1 MTKKMS
7 FDSRIIEHLGKDLI
21 TAPEVAL
28 IELIKNSIDAKSQ
41 IINLNLYSSFSDK
54 ILQNHNAFFDIN
66 IVESDL
72 LNKPCI
78 LVEDFGVGM
87 NESLMEEGFL
97 KVGTQIKLQE
107 SDVLF
112 GQKGIGRL
120 AAQRLGK
127 VLILETTQ
135 KNDMSVNIAIIDW
148 SQIVNLKINDIEVPC
163 YLINKKDASLSFTR
177 LWILDATID
186 DIITRPQ
193 QESFFEDEF
202 VELKT
207 DVASALAFL
216 VSPYDD
222 SNSVS
227 IKVSYNSFEIPIA
240 FNKDFLAVAES
251 VHSFRLYMNNESK
264 LNLEMRMGIKPF
276 FIEKIHKTRLGS
288 EVDFTR
294 YKLTPQGYVELYK
307 RYEDRFENTL
317 YKNMQEE
324 ELIAYFQE
332 RFKNIYRK
340 KLSAGKKEK
349 YLKYINDLAV
359 EQIKNLAKI
368 SEISG
373 KIFSFKRDNIVGSI
387 YVDFVQQQE
396 KKLLDATVRDVQKF
410 LRDFNGVKLYRNKYR
425 IGFLGNRDNDW
436 IEMQQYRTMGQQFY
450 RFNLGDSLGYVK
462 INDSKQKYIK
472 EISSRLDIYAD
483 EVAKSFK
490 DFINYVFNDFFYKF
504 NKSADDITRDILLE
518 EGLIDK
524 KLPEKVAKASADTEE
539 LLKQNKELITKIINT
554 KQLLNR
560 NTIIDKENAVI
571 PTKIYKTTIDTL
583 ENIESN
589 ANKTQ
594 NVIAKSQKLLS
605 EATTS
610 LNKIEIEAFNNYKL
624 MANGLI
630 TETITHELHSLVKD
644 KKYEEPN
651 VYWSNIGNYLIDNNV
666 QLYNQDFKILQN
678 VYDTVISKISDI
690 SDLYNLLEG
699 TFVKGDS
706 KSDFASENIGETL
719 KKIELN
725 LNKELKKQR
734 ICLLQVNLDFTM
746 LLPKGVM
753 LHVLYNLITNAEYWI
768 DYRRK
773 KAKYDVKYKNENGDK
788 DFIKVE
794 RVNNGSIE
802 VTDSGCGVLKNMEH
816 VLFEALQSGKE
827 ANQGRGMGLY
837 IVKRL
842 LNSFDA
848 DIYLSEE
855 RNSYGNRYKFII
867 TLPAEI

>member
-1 MTKKMS
+1 M
-7 FDSRIIEHLGKDLI
+7 GKDLI

-28 IELIKNSIDAKSQ
+28 IELIKNSIDAKSRFV
-41 IINLNLYSSFSDK
+41 NLNIYSSFSNDK
-54 ILQNHNAFFDIN
+54 LQKHNATFDIS
-66 IVESDL
+66 IVDLEL
-72 LNKPCI
+72 LNKPCL
-78 LVEDFGVGM
+78 LVEDFGLGM
-87 NESLMEEGFL
+87 NESLLEEGFL

-107 SDVLF
+107 EDVLF

-127 VLILETTQ
+127 VLIVETTQ
-135 KNDMSVNIAIIDW
+135 KKDKSVNIAIIDW
-148 SQIVNLKINDIEVPC
+148 SKIVGSQINDIEVP
-163 YLINKKDASLSFTR
+163 YYSIVKEDDNLSFTR
-177 LWILDATID
+177 LWILDAAID
-186 DIITRPQ
+186 DIIDRPQ
-193 QESFFEDEF
+193 QESFFENEM

-216 VSPYDD
+216 VSPYDET
-222 SNSVS
+222 NSIN
-227 IKVSYNSFEIPIA
+227 IKVSYNSTEIPIA
-240 FNKDFLAVAES
+240 FNREFLSVAES
-251 VHSFRLYMNNESK
+251 EHSFRLYINEENK
-264 LNLEMRMGIKPF
+264 LNLEMQMVIKPF
-276 FIEKIHKTRLGS
+276 FIEKIHKTRLGA

-294 YKLTPQGYVELYK
+294 YKLTTQGYVDLYK
-307 RYEDRFENTL
+307 KYKDRFEKTL
-317 YKNMQEE
+317 YKYMSEE

-332 RFKNIYRK
+332 RFKNIYRNK
-340 KLSAGKKEK
+340 FSAGKKEK
-349 YLKYINDLAV
+349 YLEFINGLAV
-359 EQIKNLAKI
+359 DQIKNLAKI
-368 SEISG
+368 SDILG
-373 KIFSFKRDNIVGSI
+373 KIFSFKRDNLVGSI

-396 KKLLDATVRDVQKF
+396 KKLLDASIKDVQRF
-410 LRDFNGVKLYRNKYR
+410 LRNFNGVKLYRNKYR

-483 EVAKSFK
+483 EVARSFK
-490 DFINYVFNDFFYKF
+490 DFVNYVFNDFFYKF

-524 KLPEKVAKASADTEE
+524 KLPEKVAKASADTEK
-539 LLKQNKELITKIINT
+539 LLKQNKELLTKIINT
-554 KQLLNR
+554 KHLLNR

-571 PTKIYKTTIDTL
+571 PAKIYQTTIDTL

-594 NVIAKSQKLLS
+594 DIIVQSQKLLS
-605 EATTS
+605 EATVS
-610 LNKIEIEAFNNYKL
+610 LSKIEIEAFNNFKL

-644 KKYEEPN
+644 KDNEGSDD
-651 VYWSNIGNYLIDNNV
+651 YWSSIGDYLIDNNV
-666 QLYNQDFKILQN
+666 QLYNKDFRTLHN
-678 VYDTVISKISDI
+678 VYNTVVSKISDI

-706 KSDFASENIGETL
+706 KTDFASENIGETL
-719 KKIELN
+719 DKIKSN
-725 LNKELKKQR
+725 LNKDLKKQS
-734 ICLLQVNLDFTM
+734 IDLLPVNLDFTM

-773 KAKYDVKYKNENGDK
+773 KAKYDIKYKNERK
-788 DFIKVE
+788 DYIKVE

-802 VTDSGCGVLKNMEH
+802 VTDSGCGVLQSMEH

-842 LNSFDA
+842 LNTFDA

-855 RNSYGNRYKFII
+855 RNIYGNRYKFII
-867 TLPAEI
+867 VLPTEI